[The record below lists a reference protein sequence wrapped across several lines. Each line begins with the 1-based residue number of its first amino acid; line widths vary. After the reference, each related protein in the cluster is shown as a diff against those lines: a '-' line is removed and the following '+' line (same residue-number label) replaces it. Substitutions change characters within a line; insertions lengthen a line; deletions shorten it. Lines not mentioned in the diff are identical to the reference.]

1 MSYSYFAALLSN
13 AFKTHAQPWV
23 RAASLPCSGNY
34 GFADARYPAGIQCSI
49 EMSELPE
56 NLAVLKDDMVA
67 FIEGHGIRRFPGYV
81 DHEEVQT
88 VMWKPGD
95 DAAEG
100 WKDFVELAKA
110 AGTPFI
116 IMDSWTLEKEE
127 LDGIIQR
134 LSSAEF
140 TSDEDLEDAR
150 WLRTY
155 LGKTGFVQL
164 GFAFQGVMMLY
175 EAATEWYDHYQRL
188 VEVSED
194 FGGIAIDGSGAD
206 DEL

>member
-1 MSYSYFAALLSN
+1 
-13 AFKTHAQPWV
+13 
-23 RAASLPCSGNY
+23 
-34 GFADARYPAGIQCSI
+34 
-49 EMSELPE
+49 
-56 NLAVLKDDMVA
+56 
-67 FIEGHGIRRFPGYV
+67 
-81 DHEEVQT
+81 
-88 VMWKPGD
+88 MWKPGD

-175 EAATEWYDHYQRL
+175 EAATEWYDHYLRL

>member
-1 MSYSYFAALLSN
+1 MSG
-13 AFKTHAQPWV
+13 
-23 RAASLPCSGNY
+23 LP
-34 GFADARYPAGIQCSI
+34 D
-49 EMSELPE
+49 
-56 NLAVLKDDMVA
+56 NLAVVKDDMVA

-95 DAAEG
+95 NPVEG

-110 AGTPFI
+110 ASTPFI
-116 IMDSWTLEKEE
+116 TMDSWTLEKEE
-127 LDGIIQR
+127 LDGIIRR
-134 LSSAEF
+134 LSNAEF

-175 EAATEWYDHYQRL
+175 EAATDWYDHYQRL

>member
-1 MSYSYFAALLSN
+1 MFPNPTTPTFMGRTVAPPSRLAP
-13 AFKTHAQPWV
+13 HREDRQPERQ
-23 RAASLPCSGNY
+23 RAA
-34 GFADARYPAGIQCSI
+34 
-49 EMSELPE
+49 PE
-56 NLAVLKDDMVA
+56 
-67 FIEGHGIRRFPGYV
+67 HGPLRGRQPG
-81 DHEEVQT
+81 E
-88 VMWKPGD
+88 

-100 WKDFVELAKA
+100 WKDFVELAKT

-116 IMDSWTLEKEE
+116 TMDSWQLEKEE

-134 LSSAEF
+134 LSDAEF
-140 TSDEDLEDAR
+140 GSDEDLEDAR

-175 EAATEWYDHYQRL
+175 EAATPWYDHYQRL

-206 DEL
+206 DEI